1 MISVEQN
8 RHEPFTFVNINKDNG
23 FSSEQIYLANQV
35 RAEIAKLQEVGIQV
49 EYLGACKFEDKLY
62 AVWGVTQEKTN
73 SEEDRQ
79 FVDSCVKKGID
90 IKILSNFP
98 GSNHMHYYGVQL

>member
-8 RHEPFTFVNINKDNG
+8 TREPFIFLNVNKDNG
-23 FSSEQIYLANQV
+23 FSSEQVHLANQV
-35 RAEIAKLQEVGIQV
+35 RAEIAQLQESGIQA

-62 AVWGVTQEKTN
+62 AVWGITQQETN
-73 SEEDRQ
+73 SEADRQ

-90 IKILSNFP
+90 IKILSNYP